1 MVRKLLAI
9 LEEDIDENVL
19 SKLLDWFRIL
29 RMEYQKQSR
38 SNSK

>member
-1 MVRKLLAI
+1 MVRKILAI

-19 SKLLDWFRIL
+19 SKLPDWFRIL
-29 RMEYQKQSR
+29 RMEYQKQNR

>member
-1 MVRKLLAI
+1 MVRKILAI

-19 SKLLDWFRIL
+19 SKLPDWFRIL